1 MSTVVSGVTIPKDC
15 SSEQLFQDA
24 SEVVTLSTDL
34 AGLEDQFESKFF
46 EYYVNG
52 PVGVTD
58 KGREMY
64 ALNQIKTEH
73 PDLWVQIDAKRA
85 RMKGLTLKA
94 SILNAAARIASIES
108 GHNIPS

>member
-15 SSEQLFQDA
+15 SSDQLFKDA
-24 SEVVTLSTDL
+24 AEVVTLSTDL
-34 AGLEDQFESKFF
+34 AGLEDQFESKLF
-46 EYYVNG
+46 EYYMNA
-52 PVGVTD
+52 PVGTSD
-58 KGREMY
+58 RAREMY
-64 ALNQIKTEH
+64 ALAQIKDQH
-73 PDLWVQIDAKRA
+73 PDLWVEIDSKRA

>member
-1 MSTVVSGVTIPKDC
+1 MSTVESGVTIPQDC
-15 SSEQLFQDA
+15 SSEQLFLDA
-24 SEVVTLSTDL
+24 SEVVTLSTEL
-34 AGLEDQFESKFF
+34 AGLEDTFETKFF

-73 PDLWVQIDAKRA
+73 PDLWVSIDSKRA

-108 GHNIPS
+108 GHPVH

>member
-1 MSTVVSGVTIPKDC
+1 MSTVESGVTIPQDC
-15 SSEQLFQDA
+15 SSEQLFHDA
-24 SEVVTLSTDL
+24 SEVVSLSTEL

-46 EYYVNG
+46 EYYMNA
-52 PVGVTD
+52 PVGITD

-64 ALNQIKTEH
+64 ALNEIKLQN
-73 PDLWVQIDAKRA
+73 PDLWVSIDTKRA

-108 GHNIPS
+108 GHPVS